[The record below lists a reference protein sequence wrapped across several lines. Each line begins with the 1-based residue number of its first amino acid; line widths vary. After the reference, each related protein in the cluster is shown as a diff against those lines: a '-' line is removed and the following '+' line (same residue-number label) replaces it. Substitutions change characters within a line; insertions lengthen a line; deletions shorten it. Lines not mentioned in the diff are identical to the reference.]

1 MCQNGVNNDQLL
13 TMVQM
18 TDDSVRLNQ
27 QWVKELA
34 HLAGHLDLKSTAA
47 LGEAAKKLREVGA
60 TLAETIDELESGVEA
75 PGVEVVLV

>member
-18 TDDSVRLNQ
+18 TDDAVRLNQ

-34 HLAGHLDLKSTAA
+34 HLAGHLDLKSTPT
-47 LGEAAKKLREVGA
+47 LSEAAKKLREVGA
-60 TLAETIDELESGVEA
+60 VLADTIDELESGVDA
-75 PGVEVVLV
+75 PGVEVSLV

>member
-1 MCQNGVNNDQLL
+1 MCSNGVNNDQLL

-34 HLAGHLDLKSTAA
+34 HLAGHLNLKSTAA
-47 LGEAAKKLREVGA
+47 LSEAAKKLREVDA
-60 TLAETIDELESGVEA
+60 ILADTVDELESGVQA
-75 PGVEVVLV
+75 PGVEVALV